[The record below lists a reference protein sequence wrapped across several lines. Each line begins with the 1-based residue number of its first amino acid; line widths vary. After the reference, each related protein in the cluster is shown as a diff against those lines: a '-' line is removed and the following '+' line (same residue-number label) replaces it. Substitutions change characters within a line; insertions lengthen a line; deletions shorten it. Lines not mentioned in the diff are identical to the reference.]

1 MPQEYYSFMMNR
13 FFETLFIQLMSNILG
28 PGSGFPWL
36 YTFVVTNYGLCAK
49 IDVGTNGM
57 TASGSAQMFNC
68 VRRE

>member
-1 MPQEYYSFMMNR
+1 MPRRDDAASESVNIILNIRY
-13 FFETLFIQLMSNILG
+13 ILG